1 MHVYTDAS
9 THNNISG
16 LGYIITTSK
25 HTEIGKSGIAIK
37 QSDNNSAELSAI
49 LYAIE
54 DVQSLLQHNEKLIIF
69 TDSTY
74 AITAIRRNYYRP
86 EEKPIVK
93 KIQNILECTDYT
105 LFWIKGHSHD
115 GTVLA
120 YYNRRAD
127 KMAKIV
133 RKQHEQEQKRLK
145 KEKNKKK
152 VIQNSNDDFTY

>member
-54 DVQSLLQHNEKLIIF
+54 DVQPLLQHN
-69 TDSTY
+69 
-74 AITAIRRNYYRP
+74 
-86 EEKPIVK
+86 
-93 KIQNILECTDYT
+93 
-105 LFWIKGHSHD
+105 
-115 GTVLA
+115 
-120 YYNRRAD
+120 
-127 KMAKIV
+127 
-133 RKQHEQEQKRLK
+133 
-145 KEKNKKK
+145 
-152 VIQNSNDDFTY
+152 